1 MRKILSLILIF
12 CILFSVNVFGL
23 SITYKNEYGETVK
36 INDFLDTQGHWAHD
50 TIWKV
55 ADYGLIVGSNGNFMP
70 DQPIKRG
77 DLAIIID
84 RMLGLKLM
92 SYNYFNDLYNDDYFA
107 ESLLKCV
114 AAEYITGVSAN
125 QIEPM
130 GYATREQVAVILSRI
145 FDLNSNNYSS
155 STNFKDD
162 SKISSWARSS
172 VSAMSKLGYVNGD
185 DRGYVN
191 PQSYITRAELVTML
205 NNIANTYIPK
215 KANTNISGV
224 SEYKNNFPTNV
235 ITSRNITFKD
245 SMVSRDLILTP
256 DASSIT
262 LNNTV
267 VRGRLL
273 LMANQTINLNQST
286 VNQIVLLNGKA
297 TVYGVN
303 EDINS
308 VRVTLSASES
318 TLDNIPNMLVL
329 DSGARVKINGIMY
342 ENESMRTKTYH
353 AADLQ
358 ADISDEQGYVV
369 GGPKISG
376 AKFEQDMDNTITV
389 SNIRITAGKN
399 DIREIGVIWLEQ
411 DDDENAVNPTYKKN
425 DGKKVYR
432 SNKIDELIAFEAG
445 EVEGTCAYRVYVK
458 DKDGLFAYSN
468 STIFSEYE
476 YSTSLKIYDNN
487 YPEKIDVEVVFR
499 GDSVPDISNV
509 RVVYDIDELYSENHK
524 EVSLRLYSDPDAEYQ
539 PDTKKYKR
547 YIGTIT
553 SPTERINGEIVY
565 TPPTAFGYIITF
577 RNGTLINRFPILTNA
592 VPDGVSPMANLETGT
607 ALYTG
612 GNILNIKGNEVSSRY
627 VVPQEI
633 GVVYKIST
641 NETVSRPTSDAS
653 GWTKKSAYVDLDVN
667 ESADFNVSIPL
678 VETDG
683 YTHYAAY
690 VKTSNGYWYGDVKKF
705 ANNVQGDEGGY
716 KISGINTKCLGDTE
730 VLVEINM
737 DSNYG
742 VPMTTDYIKMGN
754 KGYSTIGDL
763 QGKIYDN
770 KVYVIISDLN
780 NTTDYNIP
788 ISIENSANLKSNTV
802 SADFNISKSNDVVIG
817 NKKSDGSSTY
827 YTFILNSNDLPPRIV
842 NAIDVNDENTIYFTD
857 TTININGCENLEN
870 TVIKVTYNY
879 KLVSNPLQTIMWKFT
894 KTFKLY

>member
-1 MRKILSLILIF
+1 
-12 CILFSVNVFGL
+12 
-23 SITYKNEYGETVK
+23 
-36 INDFLDTQGHWAHD
+36 
-50 TIWKV
+50 
-55 ADYGLIVGSNGNFMP
+55 
-70 DQPIKRG
+70 
-77 DLAIIID
+77 
-84 RMLGLKLM
+84 
-92 SYNYFNDLYNDDYFA
+92 
-107 ESLLKCV
+107 
-114 AAEYITGVSAN
+114 
-125 QIEPM
+125 M

-425 DGKKVYR
+425 DGKKVY
-432 SNKIDELIAFEAG
+432 K
-445 EVEGTCAYRVYVK
+445 
-458 DKDGLFAYSN
+458 
-468 STIFSEYE
+468 
-476 YSTSLKIYDNN
+476 
-487 YPEKIDVEVVFR
+487 P
-499 GDSVPDISNV
+499 
-509 RVVYDIDELYSENHK
+509 
-524 EVSLRLYSDPDAEYQ
+524 
-539 PDTKKYKR
+539 
-547 YIGTIT
+547 
-553 SPTERINGEIVY
+553 
-565 TPPTAFGYIITF
+565 
-577 RNGTLINRFPILTNA
+577 
-592 VPDGVSPMANLETGT
+592 
-607 ALYTG
+607 
-612 GNILNIKGNEVSSRY
+612 SR
-627 VVPQEI
+627 
-633 GVVYKIST
+633 
-641 NETVSRPTSDAS
+641 
-653 GWTKKSAYVDLDVN
+653 
-667 ESADFNVSIPL
+667 
-678 VETDG
+678 
-683 YTHYAAY
+683 
-690 VKTSNGYWYGDVKKF
+690 
-705 ANNVQGDEGGY
+705 
-716 KISGINTKCLGDTE
+716 
-730 VLVEINM
+730 
-737 DSNYG
+737 
-742 VPMTTDYIKMGN
+742 
-754 KGYSTIGDL
+754 
-763 QGKIYDN
+763 
-770 KVYVIISDLN
+770 
-780 NTTDYNIP
+780 
-788 ISIENSANLKSNTV
+788 
-802 SADFNISKSNDVVIG
+802 
-817 NKKSDGSSTY
+817 
-827 YTFILNSNDLPPRIV
+827 
-842 NAIDVNDENTIYFTD
+842 
-857 TTININGCENLEN
+857 
-870 TVIKVTYNY
+870 
-879 KLVSNPLQTIMWKFT
+879 
-894 KTFKLY
+894 